1 VPFIKILLPGILG
14 GGILAYFAWAST
26 HYLPERLHP
35 EGPADVTV
43 MLAGLV
49 FIFAF
54 ILGIAVSAETS
65 TIGTAG
71 TAASKEANS
80 LGELWWYAHA
90 LPEPEHSQLHGLLR
104 SYATIMV
111 SKDWPL
117 LGRHQIGPEGS
128 AALRAIREDVLNY
141 TPVTAKEQA
150 LYPNE
155 LTEVAN
161 LFEARRTRR
170 DIVISGGIPPILI
183 DGIIVLAILMLI
195 GIPLSGSLHKTR
207 DLVLYGL
214 FCALTIATLGF
225 VVDLNNPFHG
235 TVQVGPDA
243 LINLIGS
250 TFKNVS

>member
-1 VPFIKILLPGILG
+1 MSFVTILLPGIVLG
-14 GGILAYFAWAST
+14 GLLTYFAWAST
-26 HYLPERLHP
+26 HFLPERFHP
-35 EGPADVTV
+35 DSSADVTV
-43 MLAGLV
+43 MLGGLV

-65 TIGTAG
+65 TIGTAS

-80 LGELWWYAHA
+80 LGELWWYAHT

-104 SYATIMV
+104 TYASAMV
-111 SKDWPL
+111 EKEWPL
-117 LGRHQIGPEGS
+117 LARHQISPEGS

-150 LYPNE
+150 LYPYE
-155 LTEVAN
+155 LTEVGN
-161 LFEARRTRR
+161 LFQARRTRR
-170 DIVISGGIPPILI
+170 DIAISSGIPSVLI
-183 DGIIVLAILMLI
+183 GGIIVLAVLMLI
-195 GIPLSGSLHKTR
+195 GIPLTGSLRKTR
-207 DLVLYGL
+207 DLALYGL
-214 FCALTIATLGF
+214 FCALTIATLFF

-250 TFKNVS
+250 TFKNIS

>member
-1 VPFIKILLPGILG
+1 MPPRSRCSLPVTTILLPGIVG

-43 MLAGLV
+43 MLGGLV

-90 LPEPEHSQLHGLLR
+90 LPEPEHGKLQGLLR
-104 SYATIMV
+104 NYATILV
-111 SKDWPL
+111 DAWPL
-117 LGRHQIGPEGS
+117 LGRHQISPD
-128 AALRAIREDVLNY
+128 AYTALRAVRDDVLSY
-141 TPVTAKEQA
+141 QPQTSKEQA
-150 LYPNE
+150 LYANE

-170 DIVISGGIPPILI
+170 DIALSSGIPPVLV
-183 DGIIVLAILMLI
+183 DGVIVLAV
-195 GIPLSGSLHKTR
+195 
-207 DLVLYGL
+207 LVL
-214 FCALTIATLGF
+214 
-225 VVDLNNPFHG
+225 
-235 TVQVGPDA
+235 
-243 LINLIGS
+243 
-250 TFKNVS
+250 